1 MRCVEGSAQATLLVT
16 IIHAVVDAATIPSG
30 IVRKPAICI
39 MPNQAKAQETSAG
52 GRSMTKPI
60 APASIRRRQRS
71 ALIMLVIA
79 GTLNYLDRST
89 LSIANPLIRQELGLS
104 IADMGL
110 LLSAFLWAYAFAQL
124 PGGALVDRVGPHR
137 LLGAGLALWSIA
149 QAAAG
154 LVTSFWQFSIA
165 RIFLGLGE
173 APMFSSA
180 VRVVRDWYNVRD
192 RGLPTGIWNCTS
204 SLGPAIAPPILT
216 ALMIGLGWRWM
227 FGIMGVVGIA
237 VAATWF
243 LLYRDPTEAHFT
255 DEQQHYLT
263 EGEEPRNNDP
273 VRLAEWLGLFRF
285 RTTWGL
291 LLGFFGVVYMGW
303 LYLAWLPGY
312 LEMQRH
318 MSIPKTG
325 IVAAIPFAFGVVGS
339 IGGGWIADRLMR
351 LGFSPVNSRK
361 VPVIVGLLGMVVF
374 TVVAAETPSDTLA
387 VVSISAALMFGASA
401 SGMSWALSSVAAPA
415 NCTASLGAIQ
425 NFGGYLGGALAPT
438 VTGFIVQAT
447 GSFVPALLVSASIG
461 LVSAL
466 IYLVVIRSEPI
477 TTPELDAAAGLTTIH
492 PIV

>member
-1 MRCVEGSAQATLLVT
+1 MARPT
-16 IIHAVVDAATIPSG
+16 
-30 IVRKPAICI
+30 
-39 MPNQAKAQETSAG
+39 
-52 GRSMTKPI
+52 
-60 APASIRRRQRS
+60 APASIRRKQRT

-124 PGGALVDRVGPHR
+124 PGGALVDRLGPHR
-137 LLGAGLALWSIA
+137 LLAAGLSLWSIA
-149 QAAAG
+149 QAVAG
-154 LVTSFWQFSIA
+154 FVTSFWQFSIA
-165 RIFLGLGE
+165 RVFLGLGE

-216 ALMIGLGWRWM
+216 ALMIGFGWRWM
-227 FGIMGVVGIA
+227 FVTMGVVGVV
-237 VAATWF
+237 VAAAWF

-255 DEQQHYLT
+255 DEERHYLT
-263 EGEEPRNNDP
+263 EGEEDRTYTSIT
-273 VRLAEWLGLFRF
+273 LAEWLALFRF

-291 LLGFFGVVYMGW
+291 VIGFFGIVYMGW

-312 LEMQRH
+312 LEIQRH

-339 IGGGWIADRLMR
+339 IGGGWIADWLMR
-351 LGFSPVNSRK
+351 RGVSPVNSRK
-361 VPVIVGLLGMVVF
+361 IPVIIGLLGMVVF

-387 VVSISAALMFGASA
+387 VASIAAALMFGATA
-401 SGMSWALSSVAAPA
+401 SGMSWALASVAAPA
-415 NCTASLGAIQ
+415 SCTASLGAIQ

-447 GSFVPALLVSASIG
+447 GSFVPALLVSAIIG
-461 LVSAL
+461 LVSAMA
-466 IYLVVIRSEPI
+466 YLLVIRAAPI
-477 TTPELDAAAGLTTIH
+477 TAAELGLAG
-492 PIV
+492 

>member
-1 MRCVEGSAQATLLVT
+1 MA
-16 IIHAVVDAATIPSG
+16 
-30 IVRKPAICI
+30 KP
-39 MPNQAKAQETSAG
+39 T
-52 GRSMTKPI
+52 
-60 APASIRRRQRS
+60 APASIRRRQRA

-89 LSIANPLIRQELGLS
+89 LSIANPLIRQELNLS

-137 LLGAGLALWSIA
+137 LLATGLGLWSLA

-154 LVTSFWQFSIA
+154 FVGSFWQFSIA
-165 RIFLGLGE
+165 RVFLGLGE

-204 SLGPAIAPPILT
+204 SLGPALAPPILT
-216 ALMIGLGWRWM
+216 VLMINLGWRWM
-227 FGIMGVVGIA
+227 FISMGILGLV
-237 VAATWF
+237 VAAVWYG
-243 LLYRDPTEAHFT
+243 LYRDPTEALQT
-255 DEQQHYLT
+255 EEERHYLT
-263 EGEEPRNNDP
+263 EGEEARIHAP
-273 VRLAEWLGLFRF
+273 VRFAEWLGLFRF

-291 LLGFFGVVYMGW
+291 VIGFFGVVYMGW

-339 IGGGWIADRLMR
+339 IGGGWIADWLMR
-351 LGFSPVNSRK
+351 RGISPINSRK
-361 VPVIVGLLGMVVF
+361 VPVIIGLLGMVVF
-374 TVVAAETPSDTLA
+374 TVVAAETPSDLLA
-387 VVSISAALMFGASA
+387 VAAISAALMFGAAA
-401 SGMSWALSSVAAPA
+401 SGMSWALASVAAPA

-447 GSFVPALLVSASIG
+447 GSFVPALLASAAIG
-461 LVSAL
+461 LVSVLA
-466 IYLVVIRSEPI
+466 YLVIIRSEPI
-477 TTPELDAAAGLTTIH
+477 TSAELDVVAGAHTVS
-492 PIV
+492 P

>member
-1 MRCVEGSAQATLLVT
+1 MPKPTAPPR
-16 IIHAVVDAATIPSG
+16 
-30 IVRKPAICI
+30 VRRA
-39 MPNQAKAQETSAG
+39 
-52 GRSMTKPI
+52 
-60 APASIRRRQRS
+60 QRS

-137 LLGAGLALWSIA
+137 LLAAGLGLWSIA
-149 QAAAG
+149 QAMAG
-154 LVTSFWQFSIA
+154 FVTSFWQFSIA

-192 RGLPTGIWNCTS
+192 RGLPTGTWNCTS

-216 ALMIGLGWRWM
+216 ALMIGFGWRWM
-227 FGIMGVVGIA
+227 FAIMGAAGVV
-237 VAATWF
+237 VAAVWF
-243 LLYRDPTEAHFT
+243 LLYRDAKETDFTATES
-255 DEQQHYLT
+255 HYLT
-263 EGEEPRNNDP
+263 DGEEARHDTP
-273 VRLAEWLGLFRF
+273 VTLSEWLRLFRF

-291 LLGFFGVVYMGW
+291 VLGFFGVVYMGW

-325 IVAAIPFAFGVVGS
+325 MVAAIPFAFGVVGS
-339 IGGGWIADRLMR
+339 IGGGWIADRLMQR
-351 LGFSPVNSRK
+351 GFSPVNSRK
-361 VPVIVGLLGMVVF
+361 IPVITGLMGMVIF
-374 TVVAAETPSDTLA
+374 TIVAAETASD
-387 VVSISAALMFGASA
+387 VVAIGAISAALMFGASA
-401 SGMSWALSSVAAPA
+401 SGMSWALASVAAPA

-447 GSFVPALLVSASIG
+447 GDFTPALLASAAIG
-461 LVSAL
+461 LVSAFM
-466 IYLVVIRSEPI
+466 YLLVIRGEPI
-477 TTPELDAAAGLTTIH
+477 SAAELGA
-492 PIV
+492 VENVSV

>member
-1 MRCVEGSAQATLLVT
+1 MPRPTAPVSIQ
-16 IIHAVVDAATIPSG
+16 
-30 IVRKPAICI
+30 RK
-39 MPNQAKAQETSAG
+39 
-52 GRSMTKPI
+52 
-60 APASIRRRQRS
+60 QRT
-71 ALIMLVIA
+71 ALTMLVIA

-124 PGGALVDRVGPHR
+124 PGGALVDRLGPHR
-137 LLGAGLALWSIA
+137 LLTVGLGLWSVA

-154 LVTSFWQFSIA
+154 FVTSFWQFSIA
-165 RIFLGLGE
+165 RVFLGLGE

-216 ALMIGLGWRWM
+216 ALMIGFGWRWM
-227 FGIMGVVGIA
+227 FVTMGVVGIA
-237 VAATWF
+237 VTAAWY
-243 LLYRDPTEAHFT
+243 LLYRDAAEAHFT
-255 DEQQHYLT
+255 EEERHYLT
-263 EGEEPRNNDP
+263 EGEEARTYTP
-273 VRLAEWLGLFRF
+273 VQFSEWLSLFRF

-291 LLGFFGVVYMGW
+291 VIGFFGVVYMGW

-312 LEMQRH
+312 LEIQRH

-339 IGGGWIADRLMR
+339 IGGGWIADWLMR
-351 LGFSPVNSRK
+351 RGFSPVNSRK
-361 VPVIVGLLGMVVF
+361 MPVIIGLLGMVLF
-374 TVVAAETPSDTLA
+374 TVVAAETPSNTLA
-387 VVSISAALMFGASA
+387 VAAISAALMFGASA
-401 SGMSWALSSVAAPA
+401 SGMSWALASVAAPA

-447 GSFVPALLVSASIG
+447 GSFVPALLVSAMIG
-461 LVSAL
+461 IVSAL
-466 IYLVVIRSEPI
+466 SYLLVIRAAPI
-477 TTPELDAAAGLTTIH
+477 TAAELSLAG
-492 PIV
+492 

>member
-1 MRCVEGSAQATLLVT
+1 
-16 IIHAVVDAATIPSG
+16 
-30 IVRKPAICI
+30 
-39 MPNQAKAQETSAG
+39 MPRPT
-52 GRSMTKPI
+52 
-60 APASIRRRQRS
+60 APASIKRKQRT

-89 LSIANPLIRQELGLS
+89 LSIANPLIRDELGLS

-137 LLGAGLALWSIA
+137 LLAAGLGLWSLA

-165 RIFLGLGE
+165 RVFLGLGE

-192 RGLPTGIWNCTS
+192 RGLATGTWNCTS

-216 ALMIGLGWRWM
+216 ALMIGFGWRWM
-227 FGIMGVVGIA
+227 FVTMGIVGVL
-237 VAATWF
+237 VAAVWF

-255 DEQQHYLT
+255 EEERHYLT
-263 EGEEPRNNDP
+263 EGEEARTYTQI
-273 VRLAEWLGLFRF
+273 RLAEWLGLFRF

-291 LLGFFGVVYMGW
+291 VIGFFGVVYMGW

-339 IGGGWIADRLMR
+339 IGGGWIADWLMR
-351 LGFSPVNSRK
+351 RGFSPINSRK
-361 VPVIVGLLGMVVF
+361 IPVVIGLLGMVVF
-374 TVVAAETPSDTLA
+374 TVVAAETPSDIGA
-387 VVSISAALMFGASA
+387 VAAISAALMFGATA

-447 GSFVPALLVSASIG
+447 GNFIPALLTSAAIG

-466 IYLVVIRSEPI
+466 AYLVVIRGEPI
-477 TTPELDAAAGLTTIH
+477 SAAELDVVAGIH
-492 PIV
+492 TASPT

>member
-1 MRCVEGSAQATLLVT
+1 
-16 IIHAVVDAATIPSG
+16 
-30 IVRKPAICI
+30 
-39 MPNQAKAQETSAG
+39 MPGPTVSTRIRQ
-52 GRSMTKPI
+52 
-60 APASIRRRQRS
+60 RRRN

-124 PGGALVDRVGPHR
+124 PGGALVDRLGPHR
-137 LLGAGLALWSIA
+137 LLGSALGLWSIA

-154 LVTSFWQFSIA
+154 FVTSFGQFSIA
-165 RIFLGLGE
+165 RVFLGLGE

-216 ALMIGLGWRWM
+216 VLMISFGWRWM
-227 FGIMGVVGIA
+227 FIVMGVVGVV
-237 VAATWF
+237 VAASWL
-243 LLYRDPTEAHFT
+243 LLYRDARETQFT
-255 DEQQHYLT
+255 AEERHYLT
-263 EGEEPRNNDP
+263 DGEETRAHTP
-273 VRLAEWLGLFRF
+273 VRFAEWLGLFRF

-291 LLGFFGVVYMGW
+291 VLGFFGIVYMGW

-325 IVAAIPFAFGVVGS
+325 VVAAIPFAFGVVGS
-339 IGGGWIADRLMR
+339 IGGGWIADWLVRR
-351 LGFSPVNSRK
+351 GFSPVNSRK
-361 VPVIVGLLGMVVF
+361 IPVIIGLLGMVVF
-374 TVVAAETPSDTLA
+374 TVVAAEAASNVLA
-387 VVSISAALMFGASA
+387 VAAISGALMFGAAA
-401 SGMSWALSSVAAPA
+401 SGMSWALASVAAPA

-447 GSFVPALLVSASIG
+447 GSFVPALLTSAVIG
-461 LVSAL
+461 LVSTVA
-466 IYLVVIRSEPI
+466 YLLVIRGEPI
-477 TTPELDAAAGLTTIH
+477 SAAELDLVAGG
-492 PIV
+492 PVVSPAR

>member
-1 MRCVEGSAQATLLVT
+1 MS
-16 IIHAVVDAATIPSG
+16 
-30 IVRKPAICI
+30 KPA
-39 MPNQAKAQETSAG
+39 S
-52 GRSMTKPI
+52 
-60 APASIRRRQRS
+60 PASIRRRQRT
-71 ALIMLVIA
+71 ALIVLVIA

-124 PGGALVDRVGPHR
+124 PGGALVDRIGPHC
-137 LLGAGLALWSIA
+137 LLASGLGLWSLA

-154 LVTSFWQFSIA
+154 FVTSFWQFSIA
-165 RIFLGLGE
+165 RVFLGLGE

-204 SLGPAIAPPILT
+204 SLGPALAPPILT
-216 ALMIGLGWRWM
+216 ALMIGFGWRWM
-227 FGIMGVVGIA
+227 FTTMGIA
-237 VAATWF
+237 GLVVAAVWYG
-243 LLYRDPTEAHFT
+243 LYRDPAEARYT
-255 DEQQHYLT
+255 DEERHYLT
-263 EGEEPRNNDP
+263 EGEEARTYAP

-285 RTTWGL
+285 RATWGL
-291 LLGFFGVVYMGW
+291 VLGFFGVVYMGW

-325 IVAAIPFAFGVVGS
+325 LVAAIPFAFGVVGS
-339 IGGGWIADRLMR
+339 IGGGWIADWLMQR
-351 LGFSPVNSRK
+351 GFFPINSRK
-361 VPVIVGLLGMVVF
+361 IPVIVGLLGMVVF
-374 TVVAAETPSDTLA
+374 TVIAAETPTDTAA
-387 VVSISAALMFGASA
+387 VASISAALMFGAAA
-401 SGMSWALSSVAAPA
+401 SGMSWALASVAAPA

-447 GSFVPALLVSASIG
+447 GSFVPALLTSAVIG

-466 IYLVVIRSEPI
+466 AYLVVIRGEPI
-477 TTPELDAAAGLTTIH
+477 SAAELDVVAGAHATPTR
-492 PIV
+492 

>member
-1 MRCVEGSAQATLLVT
+1 
-16 IIHAVVDAATIPSG
+16 
-30 IVRKPAICI
+30 
-39 MPNQAKAQETSAG
+39 
-52 GRSMTKPI
+52 MTRPT
-60 APASIRRRQRS
+60 APANIRQRQRT

-89 LSIANPLIRQELGLS
+89 LSIANPLIRNELGLS

-137 LLGAGLALWSIA
+137 LLASGLGLWSIA
-149 QAAAG
+149 QAVAG
-154 LVTSFWQFSIA
+154 FVTSFWQFSIA
-165 RIFLGLGE
+165 RVFLGLGE

-216 ALMIGLGWRWM
+216 ALMIGFGWRWM
-227 FGIMGVVGIA
+227 FGIMGVAGVVVA
-237 VAATWF
+237 VAWF
-243 LLYRDPTEAHFT
+243 LLYRDPTEEHFT
-255 DEQQHYLT
+255 DEERHYLT
-263 EGEEPRNNDP
+263 DGEEPRSYAP

-291 LLGFFGVVYMGW
+291 VLGFFGVVYMGW

-325 IVAAIPFAFGVVGS
+325 LVAAIPFAFGVIGS
-339 IGGGWIADRLMR
+339 IGGGWIADWLMR
-351 LGFSPVNSRK
+351 LGFSPINSRK
-361 VPVIVGLLGMVVF
+361 IPVIVGLLGMVGF
-374 TVVAAETPSDTLA
+374 TVVAAETPSDFFA
-387 VVSISAALMFGASA
+387 VGAISAALMFGASA

-447 GSFVPALLVSASIG
+447 GSFVPALLVSAAIG
-461 LVSAL
+461 LFSAL
-466 IYLVVIRSEPI
+466 MYLVVIRGEPI
-477 TTPELDAAAGLTTIH
+477 TTVELDGVAGVNTVSPT
-492 PIV
+492 V

>member
-1 MRCVEGSAQATLLVT
+1 MTAP
-16 IIHAVVDAATIPSG
+16 TIPP
-30 IVRKPAICI
+30 R
-39 MPNQAKAQETSAG
+39 
-52 GRSMTKPI
+52 
-60 APASIRRRQRS
+60 IRRTQRS

-124 PGGALVDRVGPHR
+124 PGGALVDRIGPHR
-137 LLGAGLALWSIA
+137 LLAAGLGVWSLA

-154 LVTSFWQFSIA
+154 FVTSFWQFSIA

-180 VRVVRDWYNVRD
+180 VRVVRDWYCVRD
-192 RGLPTGIWNCTS
+192 RGLATGTWNATS

-216 ALMIGLGWRWM
+216 VLMLAFGWRWM
-227 FGIMGVVGIA
+227 FGIMGVAGLG
-237 VAATWF
+237 VAAAWY
-243 LLYRDPTEAHFT
+243 LLYRDPKEASFT
-255 DEQQHYLT
+255 AEETTYLT
-263 EGEEPRNNDP
+263 DGEGRGRDSP
-273 VRLAEWLGLFRF
+273 VTMAEWLHLFRF

-291 LLGFFGVVYMGW
+291 VLGFFGVVYMGW

-318 MSIPKTG
+318 MSIPRTG
-325 IVAAIPFAFGVVGS
+325 LIAAIPFAFGVVGS
-339 IGGGWIADRLMR
+339 IGGGWIADRLMKH
-351 LGFSPVNSRK
+351 GFSAVNSRK
-361 VPVIVGLLGMVVF
+361 IPVIVGLLGMVVF
-374 TVVAAETPSDTLA
+374 TVVAAETPSAFLA
-387 VVSISAALMFGASA
+387 VAAISAALMFGASA

-447 GSFVPALLVSASIG
+447 GSFTPALLVSSAIG
-461 LVSAL
+461 LVSAFMYL
-466 IYLVVIRSEPI
+466 LVVRGEPI
-477 TTPELDAAAGLTTIH
+477 SEAEMGLASIARA
-492 PIV
+492 

>member
-1 MRCVEGSAQATLLVT
+1 M
-16 IIHAVVDAATIPSG
+16 P
-30 IVRKPAICI
+30 KP
-39 MPNQAKAQETSAG
+39 T
-52 GRSMTKPI
+52 
-60 APASIRRRQRS
+60 APHRIRRTQRN
-71 ALIMLVIA
+71 ALIMLVLA

-137 LLGAGLALWSIA
+137 LLAAGLGLWSIA
-149 QAAAG
+149 QAMAG
-154 LVTSFWQFSIA
+154 FVTSFWQFSIA

-192 RGLPTGIWNCTS
+192 RGLPTGTWNCTS

-216 ALMIGLGWRWM
+216 ALMIGFGWRWM
-227 FGIMGVVGIA
+227 FAIMGIA
-237 VAATWF
+237 GLVIAAIWF
-243 LLYRDPTEAHFT
+243 LVYRDPDEANFT
-255 DEQQHYLT
+255 AEETHYLT
-263 EGEEPRNNDP
+263 DGEEPRVGNP
-273 VRLAEWLGLFRF
+273 VTLAEWLHLFRF

-291 LLGFFGVVYMGW
+291 VLGFFGVVYMGW

-339 IGGGWIADRLMR
+339 IAGGWIADRLMQR
-351 LGFSPVNSRK
+351 GFSPVNSRK
-361 VPVIVGLLGMVVF
+361 VPVIVGLMGMVIF
-374 TVVAAETPSDTLA
+374 TVVAAETPSDTVA
-387 VVSISAALMFGASA
+387 VGAISAALMFGASA
-401 SGMSWALSSVAAPA
+401 SGMSWALASVAAPA
-415 NCTASLGAIQ
+415 HCTASLGAIQ

-447 GSFVPALLVSASIG
+447 GSFTPALLTSAVIG
-461 LVSAL
+461 LVSAFM
-466 IYLVVIRSEPI
+466 YLLVIRGEPI
-477 TTPELDAAAGLTTIH
+477 SAAELGMVEGNTAQRPGFEH
-492 PIV
+492 

>member
-1 MRCVEGSAQATLLVT
+1 MS
-16 IIHAVVDAATIPSG
+16 
-30 IVRKPAICI
+30 KPA
-39 MPNQAKAQETSAG
+39 S
-52 GRSMTKPI
+52 
-60 APASIRRRQRS
+60 PASIRRRQRT
-71 ALIMLVIA
+71 ALIVLVIA

-124 PGGALVDRVGPHR
+124 PGGALVDRIGPHR
-137 LLGAGLALWSIA
+137 LLASGLGLWSLA

-154 LVTSFWQFSIA
+154 FVTSFRQFSIA
-165 RIFLGLGE
+165 RVFLGLGE

-204 SLGPAIAPPILT
+204 SLGPALAPPILT
-216 ALMIGLGWRWM
+216 ALMIGFGWRWM
-227 FGIMGVVGIA
+227 FTTMGIA
-237 VAATWF
+237 GLVVAAVWYG
-243 LLYRDPTEAHFT
+243 LYRDPAEARYT
-255 DEQQHYLT
+255 DEERHYLT
-263 EGEEPRNNDP
+263 EGEEARTYAP

-285 RTTWGL
+285 RATWGL
-291 LLGFFGVVYMGW
+291 VLGFFGVVYMGW

-325 IVAAIPFAFGVVGS
+325 LVAAIPFAFGVVGS
-339 IGGGWIADRLMR
+339 IGGGWIADWLMQR
-351 LGFSPVNSRK
+351 GFFPINSRK
-361 VPVIVGLLGMVVF
+361 IPVIVGLLGMVVF
-374 TVVAAETPSDTLA
+374 TVIAAETPTDTAA
-387 VVSISAALMFGASA
+387 VASISAALMFGAAA
-401 SGMSWALSSVAAPA
+401 SGMSWALASVAAPA

-447 GSFVPALLVSASIG
+447 GSFVPALLTSAVIG

-466 IYLVVIRSEPI
+466 AYLVVIRGEPI
-477 TTPELDAAAGLTTIH
+477 SAAELDVVAGAHATPTR
-492 PIV
+492 

>member
-1 MRCVEGSAQATLLVT
+1 MARPT
-16 IIHAVVDAATIPSG
+16 
-30 IVRKPAICI
+30 
-39 MPNQAKAQETSAG
+39 
-52 GRSMTKPI
+52 
-60 APASIRRRQRS
+60 APAGIRRKQRT
-71 ALIMLVIA
+71 ALIMLVVA

-110 LLSAFLWAYAFAQL
+110 LLSAFLWAYALAQL
-124 PGGALVDRVGPHR
+124 PGGALVDRLGPHR
-137 LLGAGLALWSIA
+137 LLAAGLSLWSIA
-149 QAAAG
+149 QAVAG
-154 LVTSFWQFSIA
+154 FVASFWQFSIA
-165 RIFLGLGE
+165 RVFLGLGE

-216 ALMIGLGWRWM
+216 ALMIGFGWRWM
-227 FGIMGVVGIA
+227 FVTMGVVGVV
-237 VAATWF
+237 VAAAWF

-255 DEQQHYLT
+255 DEERHYLT
-263 EGEEPRNNDP
+263 EGEEARTYASIT
-273 VRLAEWLGLFRF
+273 LAEWLALFRF

-291 LLGFFGVVYMGW
+291 VIGFFGIVYMGW

-312 LEMQRH
+312 LEIQRH

-351 LGFSPVNSRK
+351 RGVSPVNSRK
-361 VPVIVGLLGMVVF
+361 IPVIIGLLGMVVF

-387 VVSISAALMFGASA
+387 VAAISAALMFGATA
-401 SGMSWALSSVAAPA
+401 SGMSWALASVAAPA
-415 NCTASLGAIQ
+415 SCTASLGAIQ

-447 GSFVPALLVSASIG
+447 GSFVPALLVSAVIG

-466 IYLVVIRSEPI
+466 AYLLVIRAAPI
-477 TTPELDAAAGLTTIH
+477 TAAELSLAG
-492 PIV
+492 